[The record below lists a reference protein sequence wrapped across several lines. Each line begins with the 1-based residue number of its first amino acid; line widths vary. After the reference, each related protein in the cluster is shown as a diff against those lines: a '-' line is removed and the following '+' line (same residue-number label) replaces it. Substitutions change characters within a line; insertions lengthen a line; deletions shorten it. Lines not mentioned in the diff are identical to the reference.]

1 MNYFVTGGTGFIGRF
16 VVERLLRKKSASV
29 YVLVRK
35 ESKAKFEKLRDS
47 LNANAEQLIPV
58 WGDITQPGLVSKTTQ
73 RKLSGKVDHVYHMA
87 AVYDLYMDNETGN
100 RVNTEGTRNV
110 VNFVN
115 RLGANVTLQH
125 TSSVVVAGG
134 EYDGVFTESMF
145 DEGQDTSHPYFRTK
159 FESERIVREECQ
171 VPWRI
176 YRPGAVVGSSQTGEM
191 DKIDGPYYLF
201 PIVKTI
207 RDTVPNWLPLLGVE
221 GGKIPVVPVDY
232 VADAMVEIAHQKGHD
247 GRAFHL
253 IQSPQD
259 STGRILEILFESA
272 HGPGFAK
279 KFKLPKLPSRVSGG
293 ARGTSK
299 LLPVKAATKQMARAL
314 GLPTAALSYLTTPV
328 SFDDRSAR
336 AALKGTG
343 ISCPR
348 LKDYAHNLWS
358 YWESHL
364 DFPRSSDKLARKF
377 KDKIVMVT
385 GASSGIG
392 LETARKF
399 AANGARVLLV
409 ARSAETLREAAE
421 VIRDHGGDAH
431 AFPCDLNDSEA
442 IDVMAMQVLAQF
454 GQVDILVNNAGRSI
468 RRSVVESL
476 DRFHDLER
484 TMQLNYF
491 GSARLIHRLL
501 PSMVE
506 KKRGQIINIS
516 SIAVLGNGPRFSAY
530 LASKAALD
538 AYSRSLAS
546 EVKHNNI
553 DITTVYMPLVRTPM
567 SAPTKFY
574 NYLPAWSIDGASD
587 LVVDAAASKTK
598 RVKTT
603 LGQTAEISYAVW
615 PKVND
620 TLLSRAFQM
629 FPSSAAAAGGDTGDV
644 RPSKQGMLLAYLLRG
659 SHV

>member
-1 MNYFVTGGTGFIGRF
+1 MTYFVTGGTGFIGRF
-16 VVERLLRKKSASV
+16 VVERLLRNKSATV
-29 YVLVRK
+29 YVLIRK

-47 LNANAEQLIPV
+47 LDATPEQLIPV
-58 WGDITQPGLVSKTTQ
+58 WGDITQPGLVSKTTL
-73 RKLSGKVDHVYHMA
+73 RKLKGKVEHVYHMA
-87 AVYDLYMDNETGN
+87 AVYDLHMDDETGN

-110 VNFVN
+110 VDFVN
-115 RLGANVTLQH
+115 SLGGHVTLQH

-134 EYDGVFTESMF
+134 EYDGVFTENMF

-201 PIVKTI
+201 PIVRTI
-207 RDTVPNWLPLLGVE
+207 CDKVPGWLPLLGVE

-232 VADAMVEIAHQKGHD
+232 VADAMIEISHQTGHD
-247 GRAFHL
+247 GSTFHL
-253 IQSPQD
+253 IQSAQD
-259 STGRILEILFESA
+259 STGRILEILFEAA

-279 KFKLPKLPSRVSGG
+279 KFKLPQLPRLMSSGV
-293 ARGTSK
+293 RKTSK
-299 LLPVKAATKQMARAL
+299 LPAVKVAADQMAKAL
-314 GLPTAALSYLTTPV
+314 GLPAAALSYLTTPV
-328 SFDDRSAR
+328 SFDDSLTR

-343 ISCPR
+343 ISCPE
-348 LKDYAHNLWS
+348 LQDYAQKLWI

-364 DFPRSSDKLARKF
+364 DFPKPNDALHRKLQGKT
-377 KDKIVMVT
+377 VMVT

-409 ARSAETLREAAE
+409 ARSAETLHEAVA
-421 VIRDHGGDAH
+421 VIRDHGGEAH
-431 AFPCDLNDSEA
+431 AYPCDLSDLDA
-442 IDVMAMQVLAQF
+442 IDAMADKALAAF
-454 GQVDILVNNAGRSI
+454 GHIDILVNNAGRSI
-468 RRSVVESL
+468 RRSVLESL

-484 TMQLNYF
+484 TIGLNYF

-506 KKRGQIINIS
+506 QNRGQIINIS

-546 EVKHNNI
+546 EVKHNNV
-553 DITTVYMPLVRTPM
+553 DVTTVYMPLVRTPM
-567 SAPTKFY
+567 SAPTKLY
-574 NYLPAWSIDGASD
+574 NYLPAWSIDSASD
-587 LVVDAAASKTK
+587 LVVNAAAKKTK
-598 RVKTT
+598 RVKTA
-603 LGQTAEISYAVW
+603 LGQTAEMSYAVW
-615 PKVND
+615 PKLND
-620 TLLSRAFQM
+620 TLLSKAFQM
-629 FPSSAAAAGGDTGDV
+629 FPSSVAGGGGKGVDAK
-644 RPSKQGMLLAYLLRG
+644 PSKEGMLLAYLLKG
-659 SHV
+659 SHL